1 MEFHVIREELL
12 GELTLMM
19 GVIEKKNTMPI
30 LANVFIKAENNEL
43 LLQAT
48 DLEVG
53 IISRCSAQVVE
64 NGEFTVNAKQL
75 SDMLNSFSDSQVSFS
90 LSEGTMLS
98 LNCGFAEFSIETMST
113 QDFPTIPVCDF
124 EGAMALRVDMF
135 SECIN
140 QVFFSI
146 SNDPHKY
153 ALNGAL
159 FKIADGDLIF
169 VSTDGHRM
177 SVVQQK
183 LNTEYPDQTAIIPR
197 KTLAELK
204 KSLGVEDGENL
215 FKIAFME
222 NRIFFEIGPRV
233 LFSRIVDGKF
243 PDYTKAIPQNN
254 DKQFVFDRKLLLDI
268 VRRKSVLS
276 SDKSKLVRM
285 SFRSGELTVVLKNAE
300 RGESVD
306 KLGIEYDGEPVNV
319 GFNVDYVMEF
329 LKNMRCPKIEI
340 NLRDESSQGLFRLV
354 QNEEGEMDQS
364 YLHVIMPMR
373 LTG

>member
-30 LANVFIKAENNEL
+30 LANIYIKAENNEL

-64 NGEFTVNAKQL
+64 GGEFTVNAKQL
-75 SDMLNSFSDSQVSFS
+75 SDMLNSFSESQVSFS

-98 LNCGFAEFSIETMST
+98 LSCGFAEFSIETMST
-113 QDFPTIPVCDF
+113 QDFPTIPECDF
-124 EGAMALRVDMF
+124 EDAMNLQVKFF
-135 SECIN
+135 SDCIN

-159 FKIADGDLIF
+159 FKIAEGEFSL

-177 SVVQQK
+177 SVVQQN
-183 LNTEYPDQTAIIPR
+183 LGSNFSDHSVIIPR

-204 KSLGVEDGENL
+204 KSLAVEDSENP

-233 LFSRIVDGKF
+233 LFSRLVDGKF

-254 DKQFVFDRKLLLDI
+254 DKQFEFDRKLLLDI

-306 KLGIEYDGEPVNV
+306 KIGIEYEGEPVNV

-329 LKNMRCPKIEI
+329 LKNMRSAKIEI

-354 QNEEGEMDQS
+354 ENDEEQSDQN

>member
-12 GELTLMM
+12 SELTLMM

-30 LANVFIKAENNEL
+30 LANIYIKAENNEL

-53 IISRCSAQVVE
+53 IITRCSAQVVE

-75 SDMLNSFSDSQVSFS
+75 SDMLNSFSESQVSFS

-98 LNCGFAEFSIETMST
+98 LSCGFAQFSIETMST
-113 QDFPTIPVCDF
+113 QDFPTIPECDF
-124 EGAMALRVDMF
+124 EEAMNLEVAF
-135 SECIN
+135 FANCIN
-140 QVFFSI
+140 QVFFSV

-153 ALNGAL
+153 VLNGAL
-159 FKIADGDLIF
+159 FKIADGEMNL

-177 SVVQQK
+177 SVVTYV
-183 LNTEYPDQTAIIPR
+183 LGAAYPDVNVIIPR

-204 KSLGVEDGENL
+204 KSLAAEGKDGD
-215 FKIAFME
+215 FKLAFME
-222 NRIFFEIGPRV
+222 NRIFFQIGQRT
-233 LFSRIVDGKF
+233 LFSRLVDGMF
-243 PDYTKAIPQNN
+243 PEYSKAIPQNN
-254 DKQFVFDRKLLLDI
+254 EKRFIFERKLLLDI

-285 SFRSGELTVVLKNAE
+285 SFRTGELTVVLKNAE

-306 KLGIEYDGEPVNV
+306 KIGIEYEGDSVDV

-329 LKNMRCPKIEI
+329 LKNMRSQKIEI
-340 NLRDESSQGLFRLV
+340 HLQDEASQGMFKLV
-354 QNEEGEMDQS
+354 DEEGNENELP
-364 YLHVIMPMR
+364 YIHVIMPMR